1 MGNTTFFNGG
11 IGDNNRKRRGLVKG
25 NTTFFN
31 GGVGDESTD
40 IGHENMGDIM
50 YKKINYPK
58 YGDVVCVDRSMFGF
72 GYEHYAVYIGNG
84 KVIEYSKP
92 RKKKKASISP
102 WAAVFTIPV
111 ETEDNRASIIESDFE
126 DFLEG
131 FSSYKVC
138 YFPDVYGRPTK
149 EMMNAFTIAGVAC
162 GFCGISNIYRFFTDT
177 KEKYHVYS
185 PEETVQRAKSRLGEK
200 DYFLLTNNCEYF
212 ALWCKTGVHESHQ
225 VQDFIKCIEGG
236 FLEVGT
242 YSPA

>member
-1 MGNTTFFNGG
+1 MILRLYTFIDGVSTFCTTLTVLEKICVVSYKQIKN
-11 IGDNNRKRRGLVKG
+11 V
-25 NTTFFN
+25 
-31 GGVGDESTD
+31 
-40 IGHENMGDIM
+40 GDIM
-50 YKKINYPK
+50 HKKINYPN
-58 YGDVVCVDRSMFGF
+58 YGDVVCVGRSMFGF
-72 GYEHYAVYIGNG
+72 GYEHYAIYIGNG

-92 RKKKKASISP
+92 RKISISP
-102 WAAVFTIPV
+102 LMAALFILP
-111 ETEDNRASIIESDFE
+111 ASIIESDFE

-131 FSSYKVC
+131 ASSYKVC
-138 YFPDVYGRPTK
+138 YFPDIYGRPTK

-162 GFCGISNIYRFFTDT
+162 GFRGISNIYRFFTDT